1 VIRAGA
7 LRLTGDLDA
16 AAAILDDARGSL
28 PEGSCDRG
36 LAEREHARVL
46 RARGLG
52 APARDAFLA
61 ATRTFEG
68 AGERWLADA
77 TEREADAG

>member
-1 VIRAGA
+1 MIRAGA
-7 LRLTGDLDA
+7 RRLPGDVGAAAEILDA
-16 AAAILDDARGSL
+16 ARATL
-28 PEGSCDRG
+28 PEGSGERG

-46 RARGLG
+46 RARALDE
-52 APARDAFLA
+52 PARDAFLV
-61 ATRTFEG
+61 ATRAFEA

>member
-1 VIRAGA
+1 MIRAGA

-16 AAAILDDARGSL
+16 AAEILDDARASL

-36 LAEREHARVL
+36 LAREHTRVL
-46 RARGLG
+46 RARALDE
-52 APARDAFLA
+52 PARDAFLV
-61 ATRTFEG
+61 ATRAFEA

-77 TEREADAG
+77 TERESDAG